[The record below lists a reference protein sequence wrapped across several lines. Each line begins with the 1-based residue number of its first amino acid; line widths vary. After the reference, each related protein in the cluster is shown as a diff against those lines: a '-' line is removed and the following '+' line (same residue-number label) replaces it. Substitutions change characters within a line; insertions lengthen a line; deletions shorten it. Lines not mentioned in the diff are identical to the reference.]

1 MTVSLSVNSAGIL
14 EKALTLLHFIFTQQR
29 RVFMPCVPD
38 PDLDPEREKRG
49 RSGEGRPS
57 GFGRFQVQKGPESA
71 AAQRMEKPTA
81 AHNPEVVGSSPAPA
95 TTKAP
100 LSSRK
105 AVLFPSFLQLW
116 GTSPFPGHRGDPNR
130 DPYGAKNVPGGGV
143 FASGLPDF
151 FVASDSIRQNFS
163 HSFRRFLLGRGG
175 VVGVGIQGETC
186 REVPQ
191 HPGHRLDVHAV
202 LKCQRGERVP

>member
-95 TTKAP
+95 TTKTP

-105 AVLFPSFLQLW
+105 AVFFFAFCNFFGRPNFLDTGVTQTVTHTGQKTCPEAVFLPPGSRSFGRDFLMFTVPPSGLFP
-116 GTSPFPGHRGDPNR
+116 
-130 DPYGAKNVPGGGV
+130 
-143 FASGLPDF
+143 
-151 FVASDSIRQNFS
+151 
-163 HSFRRFLLGRGG
+163 
-175 VVGVGIQGETC
+175 
-186 REVPQ
+186 
-191 HPGHRLDVHAV
+191 
-202 LKCQRGERVP
+202 